1 MEETKAKVVII
12 SLSETH
18 SAPQGDGWL
27 GKLHSH
33 AFKEFICQ
41 LSSIQ
46 KFNDH
51 L

>member
-1 MEETKAKVVII
+1 MKETKTKVVTI
-12 SLSETH
+12 SLNETH
-18 SAPQGDGWL
+18 AALQEDGWL

-33 AFKEFICQ
+33 AFKEFISQ